1 MKKKKPLNDPVKD
14 RAQENAPSLSREKEV
29 SGERVCFHVLLINGF
44 LTLIKFVAGIVG
56 SSSVLV
62 ADAIHSLSDVLTTGG
77 VLVALKLSKKPADW
91 NHPYGHGKIESVAAK
106 IVSIVLIGAG
116 VGMLVSAYNQI
127 SKGVIIIPHEIAVWA
142 ALASI
147 IIKELSYH
155 YVMFTA
161 KRIKSTVLS
170 ADAWHHR
177 LDALSSVV
185 ALAGILGARAGYPIL
200 DPLLAAL
207 VSFFVIGVGF
217 KLLRG
222 AVDEL
227 IDALPDQEL
236 CDEICACGES
246 VPGVKQV
253 REVKVR
259 KYGSSIIIDL
269 VIVVDGQMTV
279 EEGHGLAISAKEAIM
294 EQIEHVDE
302 VFIHVSPNL
311 SAPTWEGITTV
322 RDKSQQKKIEE

>member
-1 MKKKKPLNDPVKD
+1 MKRKKFFVSPFNRLCQDDSPLSKQD
-14 RAQENAPSLSREKEV
+14 KEAR
-29 SGERVCFHVLLINGF
+29 GERVCLHVLLINGF
-44 LTLIKFVAGIVG
+44 LTLIKFIAGIIG
-56 SSSVLV
+56 NSSVLV

-127 SKGVIIIPHEIAVWA
+127 SKGVIVIPHEIALWA
-142 ALASI
+142 ALVSV

-207 VSFFVIGVGF
+207 VSLCVIGMGF
-217 KLLRG
+217 KLFRG

-246 VPGVKQV
+246 VPGVEQV
-253 REVKVR
+253 RDVKLR
-259 KYGSSIIIDL
+259 KYGSSIVIDL
-269 VIVVDGQMTV
+269 IIVVDGRITV
-279 EEGHGLAISAKEAIM
+279 EEGHGLAVSAKEAIM
-294 EQIEHVDE
+294 EKIEQADE

-311 SAPTWEGITTV
+311 KEDERSSDE
-322 RDKSQQKKIEE
+322 D